1 MATRIKIKNI
11 PESCQSILTYGKF
24 SIFVNE
30 TVTSKRIDQDF
41 SYSKLILSD
50 LAVCKVAAVRCIA
63 GKNGC
68 DIANAD
74 ANPIEE
80 DKKYKDGL
88 KPQVKININ
97 INIEEDISEE
107 HRRELFLKL
116 DNYYIYRMLNN
127 NRHIEKAKF
136 YGKTP
141 ESEHIKVL
149 LQN

>member
-1 MATRIKIKNI
+1 M
-11 PESCQSILTYGKF
+11 
-24 SIFVNE
+24 
-30 TVTSKRIDQDF
+30 
-41 SYSKLILSD
+41 
-50 LAVCKVAAVRCIA
+50 CKVAAVRCIA

-68 DIANAD
+68 EIANAD
-74 ANPIEE
+74 ANPIVE
-80 DKKYKDGL
+80 DKKYKDEL
-88 KPQVKININ
+88 KPWVKIS
-97 INIEEDISEE
+97 INIEENISEE

-127 NRHIEKAKF
+127 NRDIKKVKF